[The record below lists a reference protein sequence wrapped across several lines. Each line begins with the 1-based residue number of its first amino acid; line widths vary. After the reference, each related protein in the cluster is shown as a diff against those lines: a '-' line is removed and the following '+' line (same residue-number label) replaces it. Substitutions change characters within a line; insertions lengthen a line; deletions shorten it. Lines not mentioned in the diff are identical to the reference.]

1 MDRRI
6 ATVGTFD
13 GVHLGH
19 LAVTDALQR
28 FAAERSL
35 LPTVVT
41 FDRHPLETVA
51 PERAPKRLMSPA
63 DEVSAL
69 RSLGLDVIVERFT
82 PDLMRLTAR
91 QWMEGVR
98 DNLGVRA
105 LVMGYDNTFGCDGL
119 DMSLADYRRLGYQL
133 GMDVIEA
140 PVVPGISSSA
150 IRRVLTGGDV
160 ERGASMLGRPYRL
173 EGTVEAGNQLGRT
186 IGFPTANLAVDS
198 GRFVPANGVYA
209 CRAEMEDGSCNPAV
223 VNIGVRP
230 TVGEGLAC
238 TVEAHLPG
246 WTGDL
251 YGQTLK
257 LDFAAR
263 LRDEM
268 RFGSLE
274 ELRGQIERD
283 CRAAISKI

>member
-1 MDRRI
+1 M
-6 ATVGTFD
+6 
-13 GVHLGH
+13 
-19 LAVTDALQR
+19 
-28 FAAERSL
+28 
-35 LPTVVT
+35 
-41 FDRHPLETVA
+41 
-51 PERAPKRLMSPA
+51 
-63 DEVSAL
+63 
-69 RSLGLDVIVERFT
+69 
-82 PDLMRLTAR
+82 
-91 QWMEGVR
+91 
-98 DNLGVRA
+98 
-105 LVMGYDNTFGCDGL
+105 
-119 DMSLADYRRLGYQL
+119 
-133 GMDVIEA
+133 
-140 PVVPGISSSA
+140 
-150 IRRVLTGGDV
+150 
-160 ERGASMLGRPYRL
+160 
-173 EGTVEAGNQLGRT
+173 EAGNQLGRT

-198 GRFVPANGVYA
+198 GRLVPANGVYA